1 MTKIGIELGIRAP
14 VKAIER
20 AAQIADNTSVEY
32 FFVPETHP
40 GFFGVNALDV
50 LSNISEKVK
59 HVKLGTGIINVFS
72 RTREEILDAANHLHT
87 KTGGKFVLGMGTSAP
102 IIIKNLWNMEF
113 KKPLSRLRDYSNFI
127 KTKYSGPI
135 YWAAVGEKT
144 TKLAAENADGVIFFL
159 KPRDQISNHID
170 MINSTLKSLNKSEDE
185 FNVISIL
192 PTFFADNNNQAKM
205 TLASYIGANEFYAI
219 SLTNAGFQDEVEK
232 IKNAFEKVG
241 LLEAMQNVGDVLL
254 DELTVSGSVEEC
266 KEKISKMIKNTKLK
280 TVILGFDLPEDKYTD
295 DFFEKLDKLLKSL
308 QKDAIC

>member
-1 MTKIGIELGIRAP
+1 VTEIGIELGIRAP
-14 VKAIER
+14 IKAIER
-20 AAQIADNTSVEY
+20 AAQIADDNSVEY

-40 GFFGVNALDV
+40 GFFGVDALDA

-72 RTREEILDAANHLHT
+72 RTQEEILDAANNILT

-170 MINSTLKSLNKSEDE
+170 MINSILKSLNKSEEE

-192 PTFFADNNNQAKM
+192 PTFFTDNNNQAKM
-205 TLASYIGANEFYAI
+205 TLAGYIGANEFYAI

-232 IKNAFEKVG
+232 IKNAYEKVG
-241 LLEAMQNVGDVLL
+241 LWEAMQNVGDVLL

-266 KEKISKMIKNTKLK
+266 KEKISKIIKNTKLK
-280 TVILGFDLPEDKYTD
+280 TVILGFDLPEDKY
-295 DFFEKLDKLLKSL
+295 
-308 QKDAIC
+308 

>member
-1 MTKIGIELGIRAP
+1 VAKIGIELGIRAP
-14 VKAIER
+14 AKAIER
-20 AAQIADNTSVEY
+20 AAQIADDNSVEY

-72 RTREEILDAANHLHT
+72 RTQEEILDAANHIHT
-87 KTGGKFVLGMGTSAP
+87 KTGGKFVLGLGTSAP

-170 MINSTLKSLNKSEDE
+170 MINSTLKSMNKSEDE

-205 TLASYIGANEFYAI
+205 TLAGYIGANEFYAI
-219 SLTNAGFQDEVEK
+219 SLTNAGFQEEVKK
-232 IKNAFEKVG
+232 IKNAYQKVG

-280 TVILGFDLPEDKYTD
+280 TIILGFDLPEDRYTD
-295 DFFEKLDKLLKSL
+295 EFFEKLDKLLKSL
-308 QKDAIC
+308 Q

>member
-1 MTKIGIELGIRAP
+1 MIKIGIELGIRAP
-14 VKAIER
+14 AKAIER
-20 AAQIADNTSVEY
+20 AAQIADDNSVEY

-40 GFFGVNALDV
+40 GFFGVNALEV

-72 RTREEILDAANHLHT
+72 RTQEEILDAANHLHT

-135 YWAAVGEKT
+135 YWAEVGEKT

-170 MINSTLKSLNKSEDE
+170 MINSILKSLNKSEEE

-192 PTFFADNNNQAKM
+192 PTFFTDNNNQAKM

-219 SLTNAGFQDEVEK
+219 SLTNAGFQDEVKK
-232 IKNAFEKVG
+232 IKNAYEKVG
-241 LLEAMQNVGDVLL
+241 LLEAMQNVGDALL

-266 KEKISKMIKNTKLK
+266 KEKISKISKNTKLK
-280 TVILGFDLPEDKYTD
+280 TIILGFDLPEDKYTD

-308 QKDAIC
+308 Q

>member
-1 MTKIGIELGIRAP
+1 MTMIGIELGIRAP
-14 VKAIER
+14 AKAIER
-20 AAQIADNTSVEY
+20 AAQIADDNSVEY

-40 GFFGVNALDV
+40 GFFGVNALEV
-50 LSNISEKVK
+50 LSNISKKVK

-72 RTREEILDAANHLHT
+72 RTQEEILDAANHLHT
-87 KTGGKFVLGMGTSAP
+87 KTGGKFVLGIGTSAP

-241 LLEAMQNVGDVLL
+241 LWEAMQNVGDVLL
-254 DELTVSGSVEEC
+254 DELTVSGSVKEC
-266 KEKISKMIKNTKLK
+266 KERISKMIKNTKLK

-308 QKDAIC
+308 Q

>member
-87 KTGGKFVLGMGTSAP
+87 KTGGKFVLGIGTSAP

-185 FNVISIL
+185 FNIISIL
-192 PTFFADNNNQAKM
+192 PTFFADNTNQAKM

-266 KEKISKMIKNTKLK
+266 KEKISKIIKNTKLK
-280 TVILGFDLPEDKYTD
+280 TIILGFDLPEDKYTD
-295 DFFEKLDKLLKSL
+295 DFFKKLDKLLKSL
-308 QKDAIC
+308 Q

>member
-14 VKAIER
+14 VEAIEK
-20 AAQIADNTSVEY
+20 AAKIADDNSVEY
-32 FFVPETHP
+32 FLVPETHP
-40 GFFGVNALDV
+40 GFFGVDALDV
-50 LSNISEKVK
+50 LSSISEKVK
-59 HVKLGTGIINVFS
+59 HMKLGTGIINVFS
-72 RTREEILDAANHLHT
+72 RTQEEILDAANQLHT
-87 KTGGKFVLGMGTSAP
+87 KTGGKFVLGIGTSAP

-127 KTKYSGPI
+127 KTKYSGLI

-159 KPRDQISNHID
+159 KPRDQISDHID

-192 PTFFADNNNQAKM
+192 PTFFADNNNQARM

-219 SLTNAGFQDEVEK
+219 SLTNAGFQEEVKK
-232 IKNAFEKVG
+232 IKNAFNKVG
-241 LLEAMQNVGDVLL
+241 LWEAAKNVGDVLL

-266 KEKISKMIKNTKLK
+266 KEKISKMAKSTKLK
-280 TVILGFDLPEDKYTD
+280 TIILGFDLPEDKYTD
-295 DFFEKLDKLLKSL
+295 EFFEKLDKLLKSL

>member
-14 VKAIER
+14 AKAIER
-20 AAQIADNTSVEY
+20 AAQIADDNSVEY

-241 LLEAMQNVGDVLL
+241 LWEAMQNVGDVLL
-254 DELTVSGSVEEC
+254 DELTVSGSVKEC
-266 KEKISKMIKNTKLK
+266 KERISKMIKNTKLK

-308 QKDAIC
+308 Q

>member
-14 VKAIER
+14 AKAIER
-20 AAQIADNTSVEY
+20 AAQIADDNSVEY

-40 GFFGVNALDV
+40 GFFGVNALEV
-50 LSNISEKVK
+50 LSNISKKVK

-72 RTREEILDAANHLHT
+72 RTQEEILDAANHLHT
-87 KTGGKFVLGMGTSAP
+87 KTGGKFVLGIGTSAP

-241 LLEAMQNVGDVLL
+241 LWEAMQNVGDVLL
-254 DELTVSGSVEEC
+254 DELTVSGSVKEC
-266 KEKISKMIKNTKLK
+266 KERISKMIKNTKLK

-308 QKDAIC
+308 Q

>member
-1 MTKIGIELGIRAP
+1 VTKIGIELGIRAP
-14 VKAIER
+14 IEAIKR
-20 AAQIADNTSVEY
+20 AAQIADDNSVEY

-50 LSNISEKVK
+50 LSDISEKVK

-72 RTREEILDAANHLHT
+72 RTQEEILDAANHIHT
-87 KTGGKFVLGMGTSAP
+87 KTGGKFVLGIGTSAP

-144 TKLAAENADGVIFFL
+144 TKLAVENADGVIFFL

-205 TLASYIGANEFYAI
+205 TLAGYIGANEFYAI
-219 SLTNAGFQDEVEK
+219 SLTNAGFQEEVEK

-241 LLEAMQNVGDVLL
+241 LWEAMQNVGDVLL

-266 KEKISKMIKNTKLK
+266 KEKISKIVKNTKLK
-280 TVILGFDLPEDKYTD
+280 TIILGFDLPEDKYTG

-308 QKDAIC
+308 Q

>member
-185 FNVISIL
+185 FNIISIL
-192 PTFFADNNNQAKM
+192 PTFFTDNTNQAKM

>member
-14 VKAIER
+14 AKAIER
-20 AAQIADNTSVEY
+20 AAQIADDNSVEY

-72 RTREEILDAANHLHT
+72 RTQEEILDAANNLHT
-87 KTGGKFVLGMGTSAP
+87 KTAGKFVLGMGTSAP

-144 TKLAAENADGVIFFL
+144 TKLAAKNADGVIFFL

-266 KEKISKMIKNTKLK
+266 KEKISKIIKNTKLK

-308 QKDAIC
+308 Q

>member
-1 MTKIGIELGIRAP
+1 
-14 VKAIER
+14 
-20 AAQIADNTSVEY
+20 
-32 FFVPETHP
+32 
-40 GFFGVNALDV
+40 
-50 LSNISEKVK
+50 
-59 HVKLGTGIINVFS
+59 
-72 RTREEILDAANHLHT
+72 
-87 KTGGKFVLGMGTSAP
+87 MGTSAP

-185 FNVISIL
+185 FNIISIL
-192 PTFFADNNNQAKM
+192 PTFFADNTNQAKM

-266 KEKISKMIKNTKLK
+266 KEKISKIIKNTKLK

-295 DFFEKLDKLLKSL
+295 DFFKKLDKLLKSL
-308 QKDAIC
+308 Q

>member
-1 MTKIGIELGIRAP
+1 VTKIGIELGIRAP
-14 VKAIER
+14 IEAIKR
-20 AAQIADNTSVEY
+20 AAQIADDNSIEY

-40 GFFGVNALDV
+40 GFFGVDALDV
-50 LSNISEKVK
+50 LSKISEKVK

-72 RTREEILDAANHLHT
+72 RTQEEILDAANHMHT
-87 KTGGKFVLGMGTSAP
+87 KTGGKFVLGIGTSAP
-102 IIIKNLWNMEF
+102 IIIKNLWNIEF

-144 TKLAAENADGVIFFL
+144 TKLAAENVDGVIFFL

-192 PTFFADNNNQAKM
+192 PTFFTDNDNQAKM

-219 SLTNAGFQDEVEK
+219 SLTNAGFQEEVEK
-232 IKNAFEKVG
+232 IKNAFDKVG
-241 LLEAMQNVGDVLL
+241 LWEAMQNVGDVLL

-266 KEKISKMIKNTKLK
+266 KEKISKIVKDTKLK
-280 TVILGFDLPEDKYTD
+280 TIILGFDLPEDKYTD

-308 QKDAIC
+308 Q

>member
-1 MTKIGIELGIRAP
+1 MGRNFVTKIGIELGIRAP
-14 VKAIER
+14 AKAIER
-20 AAQIADNTSVEY
+20 AAQIADDNSVEY

-40 GFFGVNALDV
+40 GFFGVNALEV
-50 LSNISEKVK
+50 LSNISKKVK

-72 RTREEILDAANHLHT
+72 RTQEEILDAANHLHT
-87 KTGGKFVLGMGTSAP
+87 KTGGKFVLGIGTSAP

-241 LLEAMQNVGDVLL
+241 LWEAMQNVGDVLL
-254 DELTVSGSVEEC
+254 DELTVSGSVKEC
-266 KEKISKMIKNTKLK
+266 KERISKMIKNTKLK

-308 QKDAIC
+308 Q